1 MRSTTTSQMCWE
13 LFAAWLAVGAGLSLG
28 ILGAMSIGLFVLPVA
43 VAAAVVLAIR
53 YRGGDELIG
62 LVSGLGVPL
71 LYVAYLNRSGPGMI
85 CTANSAGGQ
94 SCTDEW
100 SPWPWVALGAMLL
113 IGGVVLYLA
122 RRRVSLRRSQAQP
135 GT

>member
-1 MRSTTTSQMCWE
+1 MSPVRWGS
-13 LFAAWLAVGAGLSLG
+13 FAAWFAVGAGLSLG
-28 ILGAMSIGLFVLPVA
+28 ILGAMSIGIFVLPVA

-53 YRGGDELIG
+53 HRGGDELIG

-100 SPWPWVALGAMLL
+100 SPWPWVVLGAMLL
-113 IGGVVLYLA
+113 IGGVVVYLA
-122 RRRVSLRRSQAQP
+122 RRRVSPRRSQA
-135 GT
+135 